1 MNHTERDCVLSL
13 FAGFAI
19 LAVSMLIIRQAV
31 PLRWY
36 YLASFAAVVAFVV
49 VLIIASYLIERR

>member
-1 MNHTERDCVLSL
+1 MNTERDCVLSL
-13 FAGFAI
+13 LAGIAV
-19 LAVSMLIIRQAV
+19 LALSMLVIRQHA

-49 VLIIASYLIERR
+49 VLVVVSYLIERR

>member
-1 MNHTERDCVLSL
+1 MNTERDCVLNL
-13 FAGFAI
+13 LAGFAI
-19 LAVSMLIIRQAV
+19 LAVSMLIIRQMV

-49 VLIIASYLIERR
+49 TLILVSYLIERR